1 MQVYG
6 GNMSYTIRV
15 TKVKQMFNKQ
25 KVQLSTDVLNLIDQK
40 IALKISN
47 MVASCKENNIKRL
60 TTEVYPYVESKL

>member
-60 TTEVYPYVESKL
+60 TTEVYPYVEDKL

>member
-1 MQVYG
+1 
-6 GNMSYTIRV
+6 MSYTIRV
-15 TKVKQMFNKQ
+15 TKVKKMFNKQ

-60 TTEVYPYVESKL
+60 TTEVYPYVESKLWAIPVK

>member
-1 MQVYG
+1 
-6 GNMSYTIRV
+6 MSYTIRV

>member
-1 MQVYG
+1 VQVYG